1 MKICIVT
8 HNIIKGDGQ
17 GRANYEI
24 VLEALRR
31 GHQVTLVAM
40 RVAPDLLHNDS
51 LKWVKISTER
61 FPTALLSN
69 FVFAWQSQ
77 QWLKQHHREFDLL
90 QIYGCVTDFDCD
102 INTVQF
108 VHSGWLRSPFHTSK
122 LRGGWYGKYQWLFSA
137 LNASWEKKAFQ
148 KSKLV
153 IAVSERIK
161 QELMEINVP
170 AANIRVI
177 LNGVD
182 VDEFFPGKGDRAKL
196 GLPES
201 VPLAMFTGDIR
212 TPRKN
217 LDSVLKALV
226 KVPDLHLAV
235 VGATARS
242 PYPDLSQELGI
253 ADRVHFLG
261 FRRDVPEI
269 MKAVDFF
276 VFPSRYEAC
285 TLVLLEALGT
295 GIPVITAVTTGGA
308 EIVKPECGIL
318 LSSSEDVAALAD
330 GMARLAGD
338 RELRLQ
344 MGKSARAIAEQH
356 TWKSKAEAYNDLFE
370 EYLTMPIS
378 RK

>member
-1 MKICIVT
+1 
-8 HNIIKGDGQ
+8 
-17 GRANYEI
+17 
-24 VLEALRR
+24 
-31 GHQVTLVAM
+31 
-40 RVAPDLLHNDS
+40 
-51 LKWVKISTER
+51 
-61 FPTALLSN
+61 
-69 FVFAWQSQ
+69 
-77 QWLKQHHREFDLL
+77 
-90 QIYGCVTDFDCD
+90 VTDFDCD

-153 IAVSERIK
+153 IAVSECIK

-330 GMARLAGD
+330 GMARLAAD

-344 MGKSARAIAEQH
+344 MGRSARAIAEQH
-356 TWKSKAEAYNDLFE
+356 TWKSKAEAYNNLFE
-370 EYLTMPIS
+370 EYLTMS
-378 RK
+378 ANS